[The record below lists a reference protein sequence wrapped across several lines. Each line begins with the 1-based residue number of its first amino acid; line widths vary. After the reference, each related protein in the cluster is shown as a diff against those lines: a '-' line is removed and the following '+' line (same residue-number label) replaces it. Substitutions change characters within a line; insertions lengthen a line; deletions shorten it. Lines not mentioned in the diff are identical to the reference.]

1 MERKSSR
8 VSKDVKTQ
16 NKAKMPQKIL
26 GPTTPEWKQ
35 CLVKDVSSGGLH
47 VSQGEW
53 SHPRHAGEILHL
65 FLHKWDQHSQQDS
78 SEPLKMGRYD
88 TVHPLQ
94 RLRDTPPRK
103 SSWRSE
109 QRRSHHLCFLLSGKM
124 KKLYSPAGWSLAG
137 IQGASFSC
145 GHL

>member
-16 NKAKMPQKIL
+16 NKAKMPQKKPWAQYHGVKAVFSEGCFIRRPACQSRWVEPSSPCRGNPASVSAQV
-26 GPTTPEWKQ
+26 GPAQ
-35 CLVKDVSSGGLH
+35 SAGLKWA
-47 VSQGEW
+47 SQNGKIW
-53 SHPRHAGEILHL
+53 HSPPSAAAQRH
-65 FLHKWDQHSQQDS
+65 
-78 SEPLKMGRYD
+78 
-88 TVHPLQ
+88 
-94 RLRDTPPRK
+94 PRK

-124 KKLYSPAGWSLAG
+124 KKLCSPAGWSLAG